1 MPMELYSSEA
11 FVRDI
16 VNAISEAEGKPLNI
30 GGNHHQGIDR
40 AYAFQ
45 LISDAK
51 RAVEGNAASSAPSPA
66 SEAANARTK
75 AIQTFMSKL
84 DRQGATPKAPRRTA
98 KKATTT
104 RKPATRAPVRRRT
117 TAARR

>member
-16 VNAISEAEGKPLNI
+16 INAISESEGKPLNI

-40 AYAFQ
+40 DYAFR

-51 RAVEGNAASSAPSPA
+51 KAVEGNVAAAGDGAASHQG
-66 SEAANARTK
+66 EARTK
-75 AIQTFMSKL
+75 AIRNFMTKL
-84 DRQGATPKAPRRTA
+84 PRQDAARKKPAARTA
-98 KKATTT
+98 KK
-104 RKPATRAPVRRRT
+104 K
-117 TAARR
+117 

>member
-40 AYAFQ
+40 DYAFR

-51 RAVEGNAASSAPSPA
+51 RAVEGNAASAQPTPESK
-66 SEAANARTK
+66 AAQARTK
-75 AIQTFMSKL
+75 AIRAFMTKVSR
-84 DRQGATPKAPRRTA
+84 DGAAPKAPRRT
-98 KKATTT
+98 KKAAT
-104 RKPATRAPVRRRT
+104 TRAPVRRR
-117 TAARR
+117 AATPRR